1 MSHGKAVLSLSN
13 IVSGY
18 GSQSIIRNISFDIPE
33 SGLVTIIGPN
43 GHGKSTLLRSISG
56 IVRLQSGEIYYE
68 GQRIDGLRIDQIVSR
83 GVVHIPQGDMLFPD
97 MTVHENLLM
106 GASLIRSR
114 NEIAERYGKVF
125 ALFPQLEDRKNQVAS
140 TLSGGE
146 RRMLAIGRGLMT
158 GARILLLDE
167 PSLGLAPVVIEEI
180 YKIIKNLNDGGQTIL
195 LVEEN
200 VSRAIA
206 ISDHIYLLD
215 DGHIAWQGTGE
226 ELAGERHLME
236 VYLGA

>member
-56 IVRLQSGEIYYE
+56 IVRLQSGEIYFE

-125 ALFPQLEDRKNQVAS
+125 VLFPQLEERKNQVAS

-215 DGHIAWQGTGE
+215 DGHIAWHGTGE
-226 ELAGERHLME
+226 ELSGERNLME

>member
-56 IVRLQSGEIYYE
+56 IVRLQSGEIYFE

-125 ALFPQLEDRKNQVAS
+125 VLFPQLEERKNQVAS
-140 TLSGGE
+140 SLSGGE

-215 DGHIAWQGTGE
+215 DGHIAWHGTGE

>member
-1 MSHGKAVLSLSN
+1 MSYGKAMLSLSN

-56 IVRLQSGEIYYE
+56 IVRLQSGEIHFE
-68 GQRIDGLRIDQIVSR
+68 GRRIDGLRIDQIVSR

-106 GASLIRSR
+106 GASLVRSR
-114 NEIAERYGKVF
+114 DEIAERCGKVF
-125 ALFPQLEDRKNQVAS
+125 ALFPQLEERKNQVAS

-180 YKIIKNLNDGGQTIL
+180 YKIIQNLNDSGQTIL

-200 VSRAIA
+200 VSRAIT

-215 DGHIAWQGTGE
+215 DGHIAWHGTGE
-226 ELAGERHLME
+226 ELSGERNLME